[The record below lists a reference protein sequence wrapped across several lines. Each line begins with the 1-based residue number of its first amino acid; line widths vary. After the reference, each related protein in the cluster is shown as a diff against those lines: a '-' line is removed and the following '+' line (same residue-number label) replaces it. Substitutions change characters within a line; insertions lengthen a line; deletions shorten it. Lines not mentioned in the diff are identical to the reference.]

1 MDHSVGADH
10 KADARLHHSDEG
22 SQYTTAQIQRLLAD
36 NSITCSMSRAGNV
49 RDNSAM
55 ESFFSSLT
63 IERTNRKVYLHRDEA
78 RADGIRNGAISA
90 SWSSMPAPCWLNP
103 LSTKPEAAQ
112 HRIEISGA
120 LAGILALGGCTNDKA
135 RIECGP

>member
-63 IERTNRKVYLHRDEA
+63 IKRTNRKVYLHRDEA
-78 RADGIRNGAISA
+78 RADVLDYIDRF
-90 SWSSMPAPCWLNP
+90 CNP
-103 LSTKPEAAQ
+103 RRRHSKRGYLRLMEFDARAM
-112 HRIEISGA
+112 
-120 LAGILALGGCTNDKA
+120 LA
-135 RIECGP
+135 